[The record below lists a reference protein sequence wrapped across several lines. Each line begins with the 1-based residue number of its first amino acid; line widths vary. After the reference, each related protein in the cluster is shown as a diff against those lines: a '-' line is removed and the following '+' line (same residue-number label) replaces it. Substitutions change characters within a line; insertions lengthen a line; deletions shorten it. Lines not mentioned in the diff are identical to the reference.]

1 MSTAETRAAPG
12 ATGPDKQDDL
22 AALAKGGRVNIF
34 GFMLRLGARIP
45 FLLVAGRLYGADTLG
60 RFALAVLVVE
70 FAAQVATLGLK
81 RGLAEQLSAR
91 SRPDNHV
98 VYDALLLTVFAS
110 AVASAGLIAFPGAM
124 FPNSSINGLDRLLP
138 LIIFGVAIADVA
150 LAACAYRYDI
160 AATVRAR
167 SIVEPWAISIAAS
180 AFYFYSARDGL
191 ILSYVVSM
199 TAAFL
204 TAMWSLLRHFGL
216 PQGWRPHPMLL
227 WAMARRNLPLAA
239 ADAIEWGTRRLD
251 LWILGFFVSPTAAGI
266 YYVAQQ
272 FSSLPQKLKTSF
284 EPILGPIISR
294 NVAERNYAAV
304 AAHVSQVGFWIIA
317 AQVGIALAIGI
328 PGEAVMG
335 VLGPQF
341 VTGTAAL
348 IFLLAAEATSAPSVV
363 AEAALVYLARGR
375 NLWLS
380 IATIA
385 LQAALSLALVMLARH
400 LDLPEMWIA
409 ACPALGLAIALAAGS
424 WIKSRA
430 LSQIVGAPVTS
441 WRPSLFLAGGM
452 AGAAGAAFTALPRSM
467 EWAELTL
474 GIPAIILTYCLVI
487 WRWGFGPADRAL
499 FRKRTDLP
507 GEMAGATN
515 GAAP

>member
-1 MSTAETRAAPG
+1 MSTADT
-12 ATGPDKQDDL
+12 TGVPDTTGRDKQDDL
-22 AALAKGGRVNIF
+22 ATLAKGGRTNVL

-70 FAAQVATLGLK
+70 FAAQIATLGLK

-98 VYDALLLTVFAS
+98 VYDALLLTVMAS
-110 AVASAGLIAFPGAM
+110 AVASAALIAFPGAM
-124 FPNSSINGLDRLLP
+124 FPNSAINGLDRLLP
-138 LIIFGVAIADVA
+138 LIIFGIAIADVA

-160 AATVRAR
+160 GATVRAR

-180 AFYFYSARDGL
+180 ALFFYSPRDGL
-191 ILSYVVSM
+191 ILAYVVSM
-199 TAAFL
+199 TSAFL
-204 TAMWSLLRHFGL
+204 TAIWALLRHYGL
-216 PQGWRPHPMLL
+216 PKGWQPQPMQL
-227 WAMARRNLPLAA
+227 WTMTRRNLPLAA

-294 NVAERNYAAV
+294 NVAERKYGAV
-304 AAHVSQVGFWIIA
+304 AEHVSQVGFWIIA

-341 VTGTAAL
+341 VAGTGAL

-385 LQAALSLALVMLARH
+385 LQAGLSLALVIGARH
-400 LDLPEMWIA
+400 LALPEMWVA
-409 ACPALGLAIALAAGS
+409 ACPALGLAVALAAGS

-430 LSQIVGAPVTS
+430 LSHIVQAPVTS
-441 WRPSLFLAGGM
+441 WRPSLFLAGGL
-452 AGAAGAAFTALPRSM
+452 AGAAGGAFTLLPRSL
-467 EWAELTL
+467 EWAELLL
-474 GIPAIILTYCLVI
+474 GIPAIILTYSLVI
-487 WRWGFGPADRAL
+487 WRVGFGPADREL
-499 FRKRTDLP
+499 FRR
-507 GEMAGATN
+507 GAKPSP
-515 GAAP
+515 APACYQGPDGG